1 MASNNITKEENQ
13 NPKDFKEQDI
23 IKEILYLKSKPMTD
37 GNKLKIQRL
46 QQKLGYL

>member
-1 MASNNITKEENQ
+1 MASIKINKSKSRTS
-13 NPKDFKEQDI
+13 KDYSERDI
-23 IKEILYLKSKPMTD
+23 INEILYLKTKPMTD